1 MLEEIRSKWKDIIEF
16 MKSEFEITDVC
27 FKAWIKKEILNN
39 GGVDNFIKCLSD
51 GTIEYI
57 GSDEIMKYIGN
68 NIVEIREDKGGEY
81 DWIITNISTGEK
93 VLIGIL

>member
-1 MLEEIRSKWKDIIEF
+1 MSKL
-16 MKSEFEITDVC
+16 C

-57 GSDEIMKYIGN
+57 GSDEIMNYISN
-68 NIVEIREDKGGEY
+68 NIVEIREDKR
-81 DWIITNISTGEK
+81 S
-93 VLIGIL
+93 

>member
-1 MLEEIRSKWKDIIEF
+1 MSKLSFI
-16 MKSEFEITDVC
+16 
-27 FKAWIKKEILNN
+27 AWIKKEILNN
-39 GGVDNFIKCLSD
+39 GGVDNFIKCSGN

-57 GSDEIMKYIGN
+57 GSDEIMKYISN
-68 NIVEIREDKGGEY
+68 NIVEIRKDKGEEY

>member
-1 MLEEIRSKWKDIIEF
+1 MNFMSKL
-16 MKSEFEITDVC
+16 C

-39 GGVDNFIKCLSD
+39 GGADNFVKCS
-51 GTIEYI
+51 GNGIIEYV
-57 GSDEIMKYIGN
+57 GSDEILKYIST
-68 NIVEIREDKGGEY
+68 NIVQIREYKSNDY

>member
-1 MLEEIRSKWKDIIEF
+1 MSKL
-16 MKSEFEITDVC
+16 C

-39 GGVDNFIKCLSD
+39 GGVDNFVRCLSD

-57 GSDEIMKYIGN
+57 GSDEILKYIST
-68 NIVEIREDKGGEY
+68 NIVQIREYKSNDY

-93 VLIGIL
+93 VLIGII

>member
-1 MLEEIRSKWKDIIEF
+1 MSKL
-16 MKSEFEITDVC
+16 C

-39 GGVDNFIKCLSD
+39 GVDNFIKCSGN

-57 GSDEIMKYIGN
+57 GADEILKYIGN
-68 NIVEIREDKGGEY
+68 NIVEIREDKGDGY

>member
-1 MLEEIRSKWKDIIEF
+1 MSKL
-16 MKSEFEITDVC
+16 C

-57 GSDEIMKYIGN
+57 GSDEIMKYISS
-68 NIVEIREDKGGEY
+68 NIVEIREDKSNEY

>member
-1 MLEEIRSKWKDIIEF
+1 MSKL
-16 MKSEFEITDVC
+16 C

-39 GGVDNFIKCLSD
+39 GGADNFIKCSGN

-57 GSDEIMKYIGN
+57 GSDEIMNYISN
-68 NIVEIREDKGGEY
+68 NIVEIREYKSSDY

>member
-1 MLEEIRSKWKDIIEF
+1 MSKL
-16 MKSEFEITDVC
+16 C

-39 GGVDNFIKCLSD
+39 GVDNFIKCLSD

>member
-1 MLEEIRSKWKDIIEF
+1 MSKL
-16 MKSEFEITDVC
+16 C

-39 GGVDNFIKCLSD
+39 GGVDNFVKCS
-51 GTIEYI
+51 GNGIIEYI
-57 GSDEIMKYIGN
+57 GSDEILKYIST
-68 NIVEIREDKGGEY
+68 NIVQIREYKSNDY